1 MLIWRNYFSSNSTD
15 FTIGGNYFSTE
26 FNYMEVILIRC
37 QGKPYCKS
45 EAEIN
50 DAINKLSLGVAIT
63 DYYFDSSDYT
73 NSVKTNINNGLQ
85 YSLMSS
91 FTKSVRIK
99 VRK

>member
-1 MLIWRNYFSSNSTD
+1 MKELFSSNSTD

-26 FNYMEVILIRC
+26 FNFMEVILRRC

-45 EAEIN
+45 EDEIN
-50 DAINKLSLGVAIT
+50 DAIKKLSLGVAIT

-73 NSVKTNINNGLQ
+73 NPVKTNINTGLQ
-85 YSLMSS
+85 YSLMDS
-91 FTKSVRIK
+91 FTKFVRIR